1 MKNIL
6 NLLVILLL
14 FLSCNNEKTTKT
26 TDEPEI
32 HKGIVQDVLH
42 VREYSY
48 ILILEDGQEKWLAAP
63 ITNVERGGTYYYS
76 KTMEM
81 QNFESK
87 ELNKSF
93 ETLYFI
99 EKISATED
107 DVKLPLTTNPHLSPM
122 VSNEQTVTKEAPK
135 PVIDKKDVKVT
146 ASEGAISIAEL
157 FKNRETYNNT
167 VVRLRGEVTKYN
179 PAIMNVNWLH
189 MQDGT
194 EYNGE
199 FDLTVTTTATVQ
211 VGDVLTIEGKVT
223 LNKDFGAGYVYNIII
238 ENAAILN

>member
-1 MKNIL
+1 MKIIL
-6 NLLVILLL
+6 KLLVICLL
-14 FLSCNNEKTTKT
+14 FLSCNNVKTTKT

-48 ILILEDGQEKWLAAP
+48 ILVLENGQEKWLAAP
-63 ITNVERGGTYYYS
+63 ITNVEKGGTYYYNN
-76 KTMEM
+76 TMEM
-81 QNFESK
+81 KNFESK

-93 ETLYFI
+93 ETIYFI
-99 EKISATED
+99 EKISSTEE
-107 DVKLPLTTNPHLSPM
+107 DVKLPLTANP
-122 VSNEQTVTKEAPK
+122 QTSTTEAAK
-135 PVIDKKDVKVT
+135 PIMDKKDVNV
-146 ASEGAISIAEL
+146 ASSEGTISIAEL
-157 FKNRETYNNT
+157 FTNRESYNNT
-167 VVRLRGEVTKYN
+167 VVRVRGEVTKYN

-199 FDLTVTTTATVQ
+199 FDLTVTTTETVQ
-211 VGDVLTIEGKVT
+211 IGDVVTIEGKVA
-223 LNKDFGAGYVYNIII
+223 LNKDFGAGYIYNIII

>member
-6 NLLVILLL
+6 NLLVILAL
-14 FLSCNNEKTTKT
+14 FLSCNNATTNKTAAGL
-26 TDEPEI
+26 EI

-48 ILILEDGQEKWLAAP
+48 ILVLEDGQEKWLAAP
-63 ITNVERGGTYYYS
+63 ITNVEKGGTYFYS

-81 QNFESK
+81 KNFESK
-87 ELNKSF
+87 ELNKTF
-93 ETLYFI
+93 ETIYFI
-99 EKISATED
+99 EKISTTED
-107 DVKLPLTTNPHLSPM
+107 DAKLPLTANPHPLPM
-122 VSNEQTVTKEAPK
+122 VPDQETITTEAAK
-135 PVIDKKDVKVT
+135 PVIDKKDVNIE
-146 ASEGAISIAEL
+146 ASENSISIAEL
-157 FKNRETYNNT
+157 FKNRETYNNK

-199 FDLTVTTTATVQ
+199 FDLTVTTAATVQ
-211 VGDVLTIEGKVT
+211 VGDVVTVEGKVT
-223 LNKDFGAGYVYNIII
+223 LNKDFGAGYTYDIII
-238 ENAAILN
+238 ENANILN

>member
-1 MKNIL
+1 MKIIL
-6 NLLVILLL
+6 KLLVICLL
-14 FLSCNNEKTTKT
+14 FLSCNNVKTTKT

-48 ILILEDGQEKWLAAP
+48 ILVLENGQEKWLAAP
-63 ITNVERGGTYYYS
+63 ITNVEKGGTYYYNN
-76 KTMEM
+76 TMEM
-81 QNFESK
+81 KNFESK

-93 ETLYFI
+93 ETIYFI
-99 EKISATED
+99 EKISSTEED
-107 DVKLPLTTNPHLSPM
+107 LKLPLTANP
-122 VSNEQTVTKEAPK
+122 QTSTTEAAK
-135 PVIDKKDVKVT
+135 PIMDKKDVNV
-146 ASEGAISIAEL
+146 ASSEGTISIAEL
-157 FKNRETYNNT
+157 FTNRESYNNT
-167 VVRLRGEVTKYN
+167 VVRVRGEVTKYN

-199 FDLTVTTTATVQ
+199 FDLTVTTTETVQ
-211 VGDVLTIEGKVT
+211 IGDVVTIEGKVA
-223 LNKDFGAGYVYNIII
+223 LNKDFGAGYIYNIII

>member
-1 MKNIL
+1 MKIIL
-6 NLLVILLL
+6 KLLVICLL
-14 FLSCNNEKTTKT
+14 FSSCNNVKTTKT

-48 ILILEDGQEKWLAAP
+48 ILVLENGQEKWLAAP
-63 ITNVERGGTYYYS
+63 ITNVEKGGTYYYNN
-76 KTMEM
+76 TMEM
-81 QNFESK
+81 KNFESK

-93 ETLYFI
+93 ETIYFI
-99 EKISATED
+99 EKISSTEE
-107 DVKLPLTTNPHLSPM
+107 DVKLPLTANP
-122 VSNEQTVTKEAPK
+122 QTSTTEAAK
-135 PVIDKKDVKVT
+135 PIMDKKDVNV
-146 ASEGAISIAEL
+146 ASSEGTISIAEL
-157 FKNRETYNNT
+157 FTNRESYNNT
-167 VVRLRGEVTKYN
+167 VVRVRGEVTKYN

-199 FDLTVTTTATVQ
+199 FDLTVTTTETVQ
-211 VGDVLTIEGKVT
+211 IGDVVTIEGKVA
-223 LNKDFGAGYVYNIII
+223 LNKDFGAGYIYNIII

>member
-1 MKNIL
+1 MKIILNIL
-6 NLLVILLL
+6 VICLLL
-14 FLSCNNEKTTKT
+14 LSCNNAKTTKT
-26 TDEPEI
+26 TDDPEI
-32 HKGIVQDVLH
+32 HKGIVQDVIH

-48 ILILEDGQEKWLAAP
+48 ILVLENGQKKWLAAP
-63 ITNVERGGTYYYS
+63 ITNVQRGGAYYYS

-87 ELNKSF
+87 ELNKTF
-93 ETLYFI
+93 ETIYFI
-99 EKISATED
+99 EKISATEE
-107 DVKLPLTTNPHLSPM
+107 DVKLPLTANPHPLPM
-122 VSNEQTVTKEAPK
+122 VSNQQTATTEAAK
-135 PVIDKKDVKVT
+135 PAIDKKDVKVT
-146 ASEGAISIAEL
+146 PSEGTISIAEL

-167 VVRLRGEVTKYN
+167 VVRLRAEVTKYN

-211 VGDVLTIEGKVT
+211 IGDVVTIEGKVA
-223 LNKDFGAGYVYNIII
+223 LNKDFGAGYIYNIII